1 MTIKINSDSTTTT
14 LSAWAGIVTSGDM
27 TAANVA
33 TALSAGK
40 VGVGAACWA
49 VRVGDLV
56 FYKNAAGTAFTKSA
70 IIATLTTPVF
80 DSSLTFAYA
89 GGKVYQYTTTEY
101 VEIFS
106 VTGLK
111 STVQLF
117 ASQDKKKVILLS
129 YEPTAVGSST
139 YVTVLKAYN
148 FGTAWTAMTLPS
160 AMSSFTTFS
169 GIPTAITELT
179 METFGVWYNIQDGS
193 SFKPLIILAKP
204 DYVAGTVSL
213 YEIPS

>member
-1 MTIKINSDSTTTT
+1 MTIKIKSDSTTTT
-14 LSAWAGIVTSGDM
+14 LSAWASIVPSAM
-27 TAANVA
+27 SAANVA
-33 TALSAGK
+33 TALTDGK
-40 VGVGAACWA
+40 VGVGAGCWA

-56 FYKNAAGTAFTKSA
+56 FYKNAAGDAFTKSA
-70 IIATLTTPVF
+70 AVAGLTTPVF
-80 DSSLTFAYA
+80 DSSLNFAYA
-89 GGKVYQYTTTEY
+89 GGKVYQYTTTDY

-129 YEPTAVGSST
+129 YEPTAVGAST

-148 FGTAWTAMTLPS
+148 VGTAWTAMTLPS
-160 AMSSFTTFS
+160 AMSSFTTVS

-179 METFGVWYNIQDGS
+179 METFGVWYDIQDGS

-204 DYVAGTVSL
+204 DYVASTVSL